1 MYTCEKKGTE
11 IHMRI
16 FMYIHPE
23 IDNKKV
29 QSIVL
34 GARPKRE
41 KKKKKNLLTQDS
53 RREVVGCQQA
63 AYSS

>member
-11 IHMRI
+11 TDMRI
-16 FMYIHPE
+16 FMYVYPE

-34 GARPKRE
+34 GARPKR
-41 KKKKKNLLTQDS
+41 KKKKKKI
-53 RREVVGCQQA
+53 
-63 AYSS
+63 Y

>member
-11 IHMRI
+11 IDMRI
-16 FMYIHPE
+16 FMYVHPE

-34 GARPKRE
+34 GARPKG
-41 KKKKKNLLTQDS
+41 KKKDKKNLLTQDS
-53 RREVVGCQQA
+53 R
-63 AYSS
+63 